1 MCAPKLEEG
10 TKLDF
15 LPLSNQ
21 FWMRRC
27 QFARGLPFGGCRHYL
42 GFPLGG
48 CKLTIAYIAY
58 CKLTIAYPSGANTWC
73 KSNSRR
79 LHCSPKHKHKH
90 KYKYKFQF
98 QLEMH
103 RPLISQSWKSE
114 TLCTIYSSFSDF
126 QDENIWSSRLKKRA
140 SQILRIWAIMQLG
153 SFSSENSVSGRIV
166 KCAHQPT

>member
-21 FWMRRC
+21 FWRRC

-58 CKLTIAYPSGANTWC
+58 CKLTIAYPSGANPIPGT
-73 KSNSRR
+73 N
-79 LHCSPKHKHKH
+79 

-103 RPLISQSWKSE
+103 QPLISQSWKSE
-114 TLCTIYSSFSDF
+114 TLWTIYSSFPDF

-140 SQILRIWAIMQLG
+140 SQILRICAIMQLG